1 MVLFFAGGFF
11 LLLLSCWCVFWW
23 ICFDYG
29 FVVLC
34 FFVFVF
40 LQSSTFSVQAGLLIL
55 NTPILW
61 SQIYIYIYVVYH
73 ISSHLQ
79 PWFLGTTSSWR
90 HARHIRSHS
99 QDWAWTPR
107 LLYPQRLQRH
117 ASMIQQVSACSV
129 INLSPNKS
137 NAKLGVV
144 YEFYYIMNSTNIA
157 FLGVEPP
164 FTAIYT
170 MFNRLGPPQ
179 WEKKHG
185 VWLKIIPSHCGW
197 WIGIS
202 VSLWIVITNKH
213 Q

>member
-1 MVLFFAGGFF
+1 MGLLFFVFLYLFFAKFNF
-11 LLLLSCWCVFWW
+11 LC
-23 ICFDYG
+23 
-29 FVVLC
+29 
-34 FFVFVF
+34 
-40 LQSSTFSVQAGLLIL
+40 SSRTLFIL
-55 NTPILW
+55 NTPFYGPKYIYTYI
-61 SQIYIYIYVVYH
+61 IYICVVYH

>member
-1 MVLFFAGGFF
+1 MVP
-11 LLLLSCWCVFWW
+11 
-23 ICFDYG
+23 
-29 FVVLC
+29 
-34 FFVFVF
+34 
-40 LQSSTFSVQAGLLIL
+40 
-55 NTPILW
+55 N
-61 SQIYIYIYVVYH
+61 IYIYVCVVYH

-170 MFNRLGPPQ
+170 MFNRLGSFRAPSVGKETRGMAKNYPIPL
-179 WEKKHG
+179 
-185 VWLKIIPSHCGW
+185 WLVNRYLGIPMDCH
-197 WIGIS
+197 
-202 VSLWIVITNKH
+202 N